1 MKIFISTLLLLVC
14 SSVVSAQEYDEK
26 TITIVPAIFGG
37 VGGSTES
44 SEDGTVFGGDIKAEY
59 LASELYRIT
68 LSAGYLR
75 YTAKNNGG
83 SLSIIPVL
91 VGAKRNFTE
100 WFYFATDLG
109 IASISD
115 GGGIGFTYS
124 GGIGFIV
131 KSKVDI
137 GLKVQNTTKN
147 GSNFLIGG
155 LRVGYRF

>member
-1 MKIFISTLLLLVC
+1 MKFFFSTLLLLVC
-14 SSVVSAQEYDEK
+14 YSVVSAQEYDEK
-26 TITIVPAIFGG
+26 TITIVPAVFGG

-59 LASELYRIT
+59 FASDFYRIT

-91 VGAKRNFTE
+91 VGAKRHFSE
-100 WFYFATDLG
+100 SFYFATDLG
-109 IASISD
+109 IGSFSD

-124 GGIGFIV
+124 AGLGFIV

-137 GLKVQNTTKN
+137 SLKIQNTSKD

-155 LRVGYRF
+155 LRLGYRF